1 VNPCLGDD
9 NSLALRLFGDL
20 VLGVS
25 LLFQG
30 PGRVPNRPLPA
41 PLIHVVDDDA
51 DFQVA
56 VSRLLRA
63 AGYQVRCFSSAGEFF
78 VASFDDGPGCI
89 LLDVHMPG
97 PSGLDMQDAL
107 ARMAWKQPII
117 FMSGISDIPTTVRAI
132 QGGALDFLV
141 KPVPKDT
148 LLGAIEHALARG
160 AEQRVDRE
168 RIGIWRSRLDTLS
181 PREREVLERVV
192 SGKLNKVIG
201 AELGA
206 AERTVKTHRARVMEK
221 MGAASLAELVQ
232 MTDHLRAAGIMQTA
246 STTPR

>member
-1 VNPCLGDD
+1 MT
-9 NSLALRLFGDL
+9 
-20 VLGVS
+20 
-25 LLFQG
+25 
-30 PGRVPNRPLPA
+30 NRPHSA
-41 PLIHVVDDDA
+41 PLVHVVDDDA

-63 AGYQVRCFSSAGEFF
+63 TGYEVRCFSSAGEFF
-78 VASFDDGPGCI
+78 VAGFDDRPGCI

-107 ARMAWKQPII
+107 ARMAWQQPII
-117 FMSGISDIPTTVRAI
+117 FISGVSDIPTTVRAI

-141 KPVPKDT
+141 KPIPKDR
-148 LLGAIEHALARG
+148 LLGAIGAALIRG
-160 AEQRVDRE
+160 AEQSAERE
-168 RIGIWRSRLDTLS
+168 RMSIWRSRLDTLS

-232 MTDHLRAAGIMQTA
+232 MTDRLRAAGAMQVA
-246 STTPR
+246 STTHR